1 MKTRLIL
8 FTLTA
13 LLGSVSCSYDTI
25 TDADY
30 PAQRIYL
37 AAAAE
42 GNIYTIESIPSHS
55 SNTPTPGSVFQFTVD
70 EQARKF
76 NIPLAIYRAGID
88 NHGEVVTRIAFN
100 TDTVNSLIAAG
111 QLPDV
116 TLLPADKYTMPSE
129 VRMDEGRSHAS
140 FDVSVD
146 LDFLIAQAP
155 DAKLAFGLN
164 ITESSREVNEELDA
178 LIVVID
184 TKIMKPSAQFTF
196 QVDADVWNCIH
207 FTNRSENIVASQ
219 WQFGDGSSSEE
230 TNPTHVYETGGTYEV
245 TLTTTGISGEQESF
259 RMEVQVFRI
268 EPIDRSGWT
277 IAGFSTEE
285 PAEGNGNGLAT
296 AAIDGNINTYW
307 HTQWSGAT
315 PGYPHYLIID
325 MGELYTVANIQCTRR
340 QGDNRGQTECQILLS
355 TDQTEWIDCGT
366 FAVADTD
373 DPQTHTLSSYE
384 KARYIKYVATK
395 GNNHFA
401 FLAEIAAYGSK
412 E

>member
-1 MKTRLIL
+1 MKTRPIL
-8 FTLTA
+8 FA
-13 LLGSVSCSYDTI
+13 LAVALGFASCNYDTI

-37 AAAAE
+37 AAAAA

-70 EQARKF
+70 RQANTF
-76 NIPLAIYRAGID
+76 NIPLSIYRAGID
-88 NHGEVVTRIAFN
+88 NDGEVVTRVAFN
-100 TDTVNSLIAAG
+100 SDTVNSLITSG
-111 QLPDV
+111 LLPDV
-116 TLLPADKYTMPSE
+116 TLIPADKCSMPAE
-129 VRMDEGRSHAS
+129 VRMEDGLSHAT
-140 FDVSVD
+140 FNVSID
-146 LDFLIAQAP
+146 LDYLAAQAP
-155 DAKLAFGLN
+155 TSQLAFGLN
-164 ITESSREVNEELDA
+164 ITESSREVNHALDA

-196 QVDADVWNCIH
+196 QVDADAWNRIH

-219 WQFGDGSSSEE
+219 WQFGDDSSSDE
-230 TNPTHVYETGGTYEV
+230 TNPTHTYEAGGTYEV
-245 TLTTTGISGEQESF
+245 TLTTTGILGDQETS
-259 RMEVQVFRI
+259 RMEVQIIQV
-268 EPIDRSGWT
+268 ELLDRSGWS

-285 PAEGNGNGLAT
+285 PAEGNGNGLAA
-296 AAIDGNINTYW
+296 AAIDGNIDTYW

-315 PGYPHYLIID
+315 PGYPHYLIVD
-325 MGELYTVANIQCTRR
+325 MGALYTVASVQCIRR

-355 TDQTEWIDCGT
+355 TDQSEWIDCGT
-366 FAVADTD
+366 FPVADTD
-373 DPQTHTLSSYE
+373 DPQTFTLTSYE

-401 FLAEIAAYGSK
+401 FLAEISAYGSK